1 MAGPER
7 QGFRVLTAALGRQA
21 LREKVAMQVLLVW
34 RDVLETM
41 VKMAL
46 LVEMVLM
53 ADLVFLAVRVKQAFL
68 VGPA

>member
-1 MAGPER
+1 MAGPE
-7 QGFRVLTAALGRQA
+7 QLGFRVLTAALGRQA
-21 LREKVAMQVLLVW
+21 QREKVAMQVLLVW

-46 LVEMVLM
+46 LVETVLM

-68 VGPA
+68 VGLA